1 MERLDYK
8 NIFEAITED
17 ASEAAD
23 LEFRA
28 DLMLVLRQLFES
40 KKWDQARI
48 GEALGI
54 PQPRVSELMRGKV
67 STVSADKLIGYLA
80 KLGYRFKPTY
90 RAVARG
96 NKAPIQC
103 DVKAYAQA
111 A

>member
-8 NIFEAITED
+8 NIFEAITDD

-28 DLMLVLRQLFES
+28 DLMLVLRRIFES
-40 KKWDQARI
+40 KKWSQAEI
-48 GEALGI
+48 GEALEV

-67 STVSADKLIGYLA
+67 STVSADKLICYLA
-80 KLGYRFKPTY
+80 KLGFRFKPKY
-90 RAVARG
+90 MAVARG
-96 NKAPIQC
+96 NKAPIKC
-103 DVKAYAQA
+103 DVQVFAQA